1 MKWYYE
7 YLKLVRDGKPMS
19 IEAKQALDRIPQ
31 YLNKFEYDDTYPNA
45 LISFIEGFIY
55 LQKGDDEKS
64 NPMRLQIEQ
73 KFWLELFGFVD
84 PDTHRQIINDIG
96 LVIGA
101 GSGKSTFMAALSLA
115 VMIVGSYKG
124 NDIIV
129 LSNSI
134 KQSHETFRTA
144 SEMAGDERSVLGD
157 LKKREILK
165 PIQGK
170 IKYSPTNSQIEIRT
184 MDNNTLDGTN
194 VRLAIFDEFHSYH
207 VNVIENVRKSSAPKR
222 KKTGFTTMYISTNG
236 QVRDSV
242 FDSYYKRWEK
252 ILSGEVEDW
261 STFPMIYKMDDIE
274 EVTKPELYEKAMP
287 FVRSISDPMIIKN
300 EILDKTQGN
309 PVAQA
314 EVLAKSFNIP
324 QSSFNALF
332 TTDELEATREI
343 QDVEWGNEVTI
354 GSDFSEV
361 EDLTAIS
368 IMWRNENKIRT
379 RNFAFLPENT
389 FENKTTKAQ
398 RLMYVRLINEG
409 SLILTKGSAID
420 QDEVYEWL
428 DDYIQENRL
437 MPIGFGGDAFFSK
450 AYQRRITQDYG
461 EGMYTK
467 IRQNVMSL
475 SQPLKTVKARIA
487 GGDFQSDDDLLLWA
501 LNNLRVKID
510 ANNNIYPNKQK
521 AVDKI
526 DPVLATIQAYY
537 VWELQDE
544 DTGIAW

>member
-1 MKWYYE
+1 
-7 YLKLVRDGKPMS
+7 MS

-31 YLNKFEYDDTYPNA
+31 YLNKFEYDDTYPKA

-55 LQKGDDEKS
+55 LQKGDDEES
-64 NPMRLQIEQ
+64 HPMRLQVEQ

-115 VMIVGSYKG
+115 VMMVGSYKG
-124 NDIIV
+124 NDVIV

-157 LKKREILK
+157 LKKHELLK
-165 PIQGK
+165 PILGK
-170 IKYSPTNSQIEIRT
+170 IKYAPTNSQIEIRA

-207 VNVIENVRKSSAPKR
+207 INVIENVRKSSAPKR
-222 KKTGFTTMYISTNG
+222 KKTGFTTVYISTNG

-242 FDSYYKRWEK
+242 FDDYYKRWEK
-252 ILSGEVEDW
+252 ILAGD
-261 STFPMIYKMDDIE
+261 M
-274 EVTKPELYEKAMP
+274 LA
-287 FVRSISDPMIIKN
+287 
-300 EILDKTQGN
+300 KTQGN

-314 EVLAKSFNIP
+314 EILAKSFNIP

-368 IMWRNENKIRT
+368 IMWRNENKLRT

-389 FENKTTKAQ
+389 FENKTSKAQ

-420 QDEVYEWL
+420 QDEVYKWL

-450 AYQRRITQDYG
+450 AYQRRVTQDYG

>member
-1 MKWYYE
+1 
-7 YLKLVRDGKPMS
+7 
-19 IEAKQALDRIPQ
+19 
-31 YLNKFEYDDTYPNA
+31 
-45 LISFIEGFIY
+45 
-55 LQKGDDEKS
+55 
-64 NPMRLQIEQ
+64 
-73 KFWLELFGFVD
+73 
-84 PDTHRQIINDIG
+84 
-96 LVIGA
+96 
-101 GSGKSTFMAALSLA
+101 
-115 VMIVGSYKG
+115 
-124 NDIIV
+124 
-129 LSNSI
+129 
-134 KQSHETFRTA
+134 
-144 SEMAGDERSVLGD
+144 
-157 LKKREILK
+157 
-165 PIQGK
+165 
-170 IKYSPTNSQIEIRT
+170 
-184 MDNNTLDGTN
+184 
-194 VRLAIFDEFHSYH
+194 
-207 VNVIENVRKSSAPKR
+207 
-222 KKTGFTTMYISTNG
+222 
-236 QVRDSV
+236 
-242 FDSYYKRWEK
+242 
-252 ILSGEVEDW
+252 
-261 STFPMIYKMDDIE
+261 
-274 EVTKPELYEKAMP
+274 MP
-287 FVRSISDPMIIKN
+287 FVRNISDPQIIKDM
-300 EILDKTQGN
+300 LAKTQGN

-314 EVLAKSFNIP
+314 EILAKSFNIP

-368 IMWRNENKIRT
+368 IMWRSGNKLRT

-389 FENKTTKAQ
+389 FENKTSKAQ

-420 QDEVYEWL
+420 QDEVYKWL

-450 AYQRRITQDYG
+450 AYQRRVTQDYG

>member
-1 MKWYYE
+1 
-7 YLKLVRDGKPMS
+7 MS

-31 YLNKFEYDDTYPNA
+31 YLNKFDYDETYPNA
-45 LISFIEGFIY
+45 LISFIESFIY
-55 LQKGDDEKS
+55 LQKGDDEES
-64 NPMRLQIEQ
+64 HPLRLQVEQ

-84 PDTHRQIINDIG
+84 KKTHRQIINDIG
-96 LVIGA
+96 LILGA
-101 GSGKSTFMAALSLA
+101 GSGKSTFMASVALA
-115 VMIVGSYKG
+115 VMMVGSYTG
-124 NDIIV
+124 NDVIV

-157 LKKREILK
+157 LKKRELLK
-165 PIQGK
+165 PILGR
-170 IKYSPTNSQIEIRT
+170 IKYSPTNSQIEIRA

-242 FDSYYKRWEK
+242 FDDYYKRWEK
-252 ILSGEVEDW
+252 ILAGEIEDW
-261 STFPMIYKMDDIE
+261 STFPMIYKMDDVD
-274 EVTKPELYEKAMP
+274 EVTNPDLYEKAMP
-287 FVRSISDPMIIKN
+287 FVRSISDPMIIKS
-300 EILDKTQGN
+300 ILDKTQGN

-314 EVLAKSFNIP
+314 EILAKSFNIP

-332 TTDELEATREI
+332 TTDELEATRRE
-343 QDVEWGNEVTI
+343 QDIDWGKEVTI

-368 IMWRNENKIRT
+368 ILWRVDNKL
-379 RNFAFLPENT
+379 RNKSFAFLPENT

-398 RLMYVRLINEG
+398 RVQYVKLINEG

-420 QDEVYEWL
+420 QDVVYEWL
-428 DDYIQENRL
+428 DNYIQENQL
-437 MPIGFGGDAFFSK
+437 IPIGFGGDAFFSK
-450 AYQRRITQDYG
+450 VYQRRITQDYG

-487 GGDFQSDDDLLLWA
+487 GGDFQSGDDLLLWA

-544 DTGIAW
+544 NVGLAW

>member
-31 YLNKFEYDDTYPNA
+31 YLNRFDYDDTYPNK

-55 LQKGDDEKS
+55 LQKGDDNESEPIK
-64 NPMRLQIEQ
+64 LEVEQ
-73 KFWLELFGFVD
+73 KFWIELFGFKYRENG
-84 PDTHRQIINDIG
+84 RQVINDIG
-96 LVIGA
+96 LIIGA
-101 GSGKSTFMAALSLA
+101 GSGKSTFMASLA
-115 VMIVGSYKG
+115 IAVMLVGSYKG
-124 NDIIV
+124 NDVIV

-134 KQSHETFRTA
+134 KQSQETFRTA
-144 SEMAGDERSVLGD
+144 SEMAGDERSLLGE
-157 LKKREILK
+157 LKKRELLK
-165 PIQGK
+165 PILGR
-170 IKYSPTNSQIEIRT
+170 IKYSVTNSQIEIRA
-184 MDNNTLDGTN
+184 MDNSNLDGTN
-194 VRLAIFDEFHSYH
+194 VRMAIFDEFHSYR

-222 KKTGFTTMYISTNG
+222 KKTGFTTVYISTNG

-242 FDSYYKRWEK
+242 FDDYYKRWEK
-252 ILSGEVEDW
+252 ILSGEIEDW
-261 STFPMIYKMDDIE
+261 TTFPMIYKMDDIE

-287 FVRSISDPMIIKN
+287 FVRDISDPMIVKGM
-300 EILDKTQGN
+300 LDKTQGN

-314 EVLAKSFNIP
+314 EILAKSFNIP

-332 TTDELEATREI
+332 TTDELEATREE
-343 QDVEWGNEVTI
+343 QDVDWGREVTI

-368 IMWRNENKIRT
+368 ILWRVDNKL
-379 RNFAFLPENT
+379 RNKSFAFLPENT

-398 RLMYVRLINEG
+398 RVQYVKLINEG

-420 QDEVYEWL
+420 QDEVYNWL
-428 DDYIQENRL
+428 DNYIQENQL
-437 MPIGFGGDAFFSK
+437 VPVGFGGDAFFSK
-450 AYQRRITQDYG
+450 VYQRRISQDYG
-461 EGMYTK
+461 EGMYNK
-467 IRQNVMSL
+467 IRQNVMTL

-487 GGDFQSDDDLLLWA
+487 GGDFQSDDDLLLWS
-501 LNNLRVKID
+501 LNNLRVKVD

-544 DTGIAW
+544 NTGLAW

>member
-31 YLNKFEYDDTYPNA
+31 YLNKFEYDDTYPKA

-55 LQKGDDEKS
+55 LQKGDDEES
-64 NPMRLQIEQ
+64 HPMRLQVEQ

-84 PDTHRQIINDIG
+84 PNTHRQIINDIG

-115 VMIVGSYKG
+115 VMMVGSYKG
-124 NDIIV
+124 NDVIV

-157 LKKREILK
+157 LKKHELLK
-165 PIQGK
+165 PILGK
-170 IKYSPTNSQIEIRT
+170 IKYAPTNSQIEIRA

-222 KKTGFTTMYISTNG
+222 KNTGFTTVYISTNG

-242 FDSYYKRWEK
+242 FDDYYKRWEK
-252 ILSGEVEDW
+252 ILAGDIEDW
-261 STFPMIYKMDDIE
+261 STFPMIYKMDDVE
-274 EVTKPELYEKAMP
+274 EVTNPDLYEKAMP
-287 FVRSISDPMIIKN
+287 FVRNISDPQIIKDM
-300 EILDKTQGN
+300 LAKTQGN

-314 EVLAKSFNIP
+314 EILAKSFNIP

-368 IMWRNENKIRT
+368 IMWRNENKLRT

-389 FENKTTKAQ
+389 FENKTSKAQ

-420 QDEVYEWL
+420 QDEVYKWL

-450 AYQRRITQDYG
+450 AYQRRVTQDYG